1 MAKEIKISSAMKKGT
16 RAAAEKVLKKNYS
29 KPEHQ
34 KSIEA
39 CLAKNF
45 PKDGDTGASKE
56 QPIKGKE
63 QK

>member
-1 MAKEIKISSAMKKGT
+1 MKKGT